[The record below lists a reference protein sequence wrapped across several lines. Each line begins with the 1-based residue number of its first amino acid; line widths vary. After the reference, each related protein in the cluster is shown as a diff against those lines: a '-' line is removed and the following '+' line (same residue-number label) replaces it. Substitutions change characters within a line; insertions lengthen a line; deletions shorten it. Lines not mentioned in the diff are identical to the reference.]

1 MQCLFICVHTQ
12 VSPIWCGQQVL
23 QDKLLKSSA
32 YQKLH
37 LKEQTY
43 LDSLTNLYSGSKGVV
58 YTIPVVFHVVHNNGE
73 EKIDRDQ
80 ILDALFILNRDLRL
94 LDPDTSTID
103 SAFVNIAADN
113 EIEFV
118 LATKPQMELV
128 SVELLTQ
135 NLRIRL
141 TRGI

>member
-1 MQCLFICVHTQ
+1 M
-12 VSPIWCGQQVL
+12 
-23 QDKLLKSSA
+23 
-32 YQKLH
+32 
-37 LKEQTY
+37 
-43 LDSLTNLYSGSKGVV
+43 
-58 YTIPVVFHVVHNNGE
+58 VHNNGE

-118 LATKPQMELV
+118 LATKAPDGTCF
-128 SVELLTQ
+128 S
-135 NLRIRL
+135 
-141 TRGI
+141 GITYTESPYSFNTGI